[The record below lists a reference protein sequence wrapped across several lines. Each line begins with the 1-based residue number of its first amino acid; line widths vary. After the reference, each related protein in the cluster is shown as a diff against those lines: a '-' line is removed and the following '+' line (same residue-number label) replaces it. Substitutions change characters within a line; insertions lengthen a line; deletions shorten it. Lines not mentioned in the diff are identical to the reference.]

1 MLKGKV
7 SSTHHATDATWSKSI
22 ALITQQ
28 VQMGNSCLPGLLE
41 IIMDCPEAKNFGI
54 TPEEEVMH
62 ADVGPPYNELPE
74 NEKMYVLFTG
84 GSCHTLRNC

>member
-1 MLKGKV
+1 
-7 SSTHHATDATWSKSI
+7 
-22 ALITQQ
+22 
-28 VQMGNSCLPGLLE
+28 
-41 IIMDCPEAKNFGI
+41 MDCPEAKNFGI

-74 NEKMYVLFTG
+74 NEKMYVLFIG